1 MTNTDFLKSN
11 NIEMLWDVIIDEEIF
26 KNKQPAIQ
34 NEIRNTFLSNIQG
47 FYKIEQSNTSSLID
61 LNKKYILMILNYIKK
76 TFSPQKTQQ
85 IPQQQIPRKIKI
97 SDESINDKKELITYE
112 DIQNDRTSQ
121 FERDLNKYKD
131 EFNDAMSLHIPAV
144 PNFSDNEKDLPIGE
158 MEKLIK
164 EITDKRNYDV
174 EVINRNISLN
184 NSDNNADKWLKPQET
199 SIKSEKFQQPI
210 QQPIQNQPQN
220 QQQKQNVDNKNQ
232 GIDLNTRP
240 QPDSIKKN
248 VTWGENESVELTQ
261 NYADSNIES
270 DLFKKLK
277 KISGP
282 SVIESAK
289 ISMNTTEE
297 ISVLKEDV
305 QKINTKLEELDNNIK
320 TILDILKNKN

>member
-1 MTNTDFLKSN
+1 M
-11 NIEMLWDVIIDEEIF
+11 
-26 KNKQPAIQ
+26 
-34 NEIRNTFLSNIQG
+34 
-47 FYKIEQSNTSSLID
+47 ID
-61 LNKKYILMILNYIKK
+61 LNKKYILIILTYIKNS
-76 TFSPQKTQQ
+76 FSPQKIQHNSS
-85 IPQQQIPRKIKI
+85 QQIPRKIKI
-97 SDESINDKKELITYE
+97 LDEPIKDKKELITYE

-210 QQPIQNQPQN
+210 QNQPQN
-220 QQQKQNVDNKNQ
+220 QPQKLNLDNKNQ
-232 GIDLNTRP
+232 SIDLNTRP

>member
-1 MTNTDFLKSN
+1 M
-11 NIEMLWDVIIDEEIF
+11 
-26 KNKQPAIQ
+26 
-34 NEIRNTFLSNIQG
+34 
-47 FYKIEQSNTSSLID
+47 
-61 LNKKYILMILNYIKK
+61 
-76 TFSPQKTQQ
+76 
-85 IPQQQIPRKIKI
+85 
-97 SDESINDKKELITYE
+97 
-112 DIQNDRTSQ
+112 
-121 FERDLNKYKD
+121 
-131 EFNDAMSLHIPAV
+131 
-144 PNFSDNEKDLPIGE
+144 
-158 MEKLIK
+158 
-164 EITDKRNYDV
+164 
-174 EVINRNISLN
+174 
-184 NSDNNADKWLKPQET
+184 
-199 SIKSEKFQQPI
+199 
-210 QQPIQNQPQN
+210 
-220 QQQKQNVDNKNQ
+220 DNKNQ
-232 GIDLNTRP
+232 SIDLNTRP

>member
-1 MTNTDFLKSN
+1 MSESLK
-11 NIEMLWDVIIDEEIF
+11 
-26 KNKQPAIQ
+26 AAAYAAG
-34 NEIRNTFLSNIQG
+34 LS
-47 FYKIEQSNTSSLID
+47 EQ
-61 LNKKYILMILNYIKK
+61 
-76 TFSPQKTQQ
+76 
-85 IPQQQIPRKIKI
+85 
-97 SDESINDKKELITYE
+97 
-112 DIQNDRTSQ
+112 
-121 FERDLNKYKD
+121 
-131 EFNDAMSLHIPAV
+131 
-144 PNFSDNEKDLPIGE
+144 
-158 MEKLIK
+158 
-164 EITDKRNYDV
+164 DKRRIDNLSKALTVHKNLLAMPAEAANAVY
-174 EVINRNISLN
+174 NSL
-184 NSDNNADKWLKPQET
+184 
-199 SIKSEKFQQPI
+199 
-210 QQPIQNQPQN
+210 PQN

>member
-1 MTNTDFLKSN
+1 MTNTDFFKN
-11 NIEMLWDVIIDEEIF
+11 ANVEMLWDIIIDEEIF

-34 NEIRNTFLSNIQG
+34 NEIRNTFLDNIQG
-47 FYKIEQSNTSSLID
+47 FYKKEQSNTGSLID
-61 LNKKYILMILNYIKK
+61 LNKKYILIILNYIKK
-76 TFSPQKTQQ
+76 SFSHQKPQQ
-85 IPQQQIPRKIKI
+85 ISQQQIPRKIKI
-97 SDESINDKKELITYE
+97 SDESVNDKKELITYE

-210 QQPIQNQPQN
+210 QNQPQN
-220 QQQKQNVDNKNQ
+220 QPQKLNLDNKNQ
-232 GIDLNTRP
+232 SIDLNTRP